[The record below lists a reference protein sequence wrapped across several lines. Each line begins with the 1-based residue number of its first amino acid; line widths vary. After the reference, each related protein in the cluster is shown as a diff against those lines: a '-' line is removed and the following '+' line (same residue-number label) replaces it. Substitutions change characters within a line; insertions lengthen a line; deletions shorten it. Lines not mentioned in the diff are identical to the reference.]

1 MKKKSFFAILISILV
16 FAGGIVGTIF
26 LIRGNTWIG
35 IPFVWIVTLG
45 VWAEAINI
53 IVHDYK

>member
-16 FAGGIVGTIF
+16 FAAGIFGTIF
-26 LIRGNTWIG
+26 LIKNGTWLG

>member
-16 FAGGIVGTIF
+16 FAAGIFGTI
-26 LIRGNTWIG
+26 LLVKNNSWIG

-53 IVHDYK
+53 IAHDYK